1 MAGSGYFRGI
11 VIHSGSWIIKHRW
24 DERKVSV
31 TMKNGIGAPVRRK
44 EDARLLVGAGCY
56 SDDVNLPRQA
66 HAFVI
71 RSVHAHARI
80 KSIDTAQAKALKGVL
95 AVLTGADFQADGL
108 NPIPADASIVAPI
121 EAQRKLPDVVLINR
135 NGPMK
140 PTPFYPLAVDKVRFV
155 GQAVVLVVADTLAT
169 AKDAAELVA
178 IDYEVLPAVVDTAQA
193 AEPDAPRI
201 WDHLGSNIFLD
212 AEIGDAA
219 GTERAFAGATHVARL
234 ETWVQRVTGVPMEA
248 RTAVG
253 NYDPQSERYFLHA
266 GSGGVVRQKHELA
279 AMLGVPFDT
288 VQVVARDIGG
298 NFGTKN
304 SIFPE
309 FPLVL
314 WASRRV
320 GRPVKWVCD
329 RSEAFLSDYQG
340 RDLVAKIDLALD
352 KNGKFLA
359 MRGSHLSNIGAFGA
373 SIVPL
378 RKGVTIFSG
387 VYRVPVAH
395 YQTFAVLSN
404 TPPTTPYRSAGR
416 PEATF
421 IMERLCDLAAIETGI
436 DRIEIR
442 RRNLIAPDELPYRT
456 AFGVTYDNGEY
467 EVAMNTAL
475 GLSDWTE
482 FKKRRAES
490 KKDGKLRGIGLANYI
505 ECTMGNPREW
515 SKVTVLPDREIE
527 VAVGTLS
534 SGQGHETSFAQCVSE
549 WFGVPFESIR
559 LVQGDTDI
567 VPVGGGSHSGRSMRM
582 AGFVM
587 GKASDAIIVRSR
599 AIAAHMLKVDPGEV
613 EFAQGRFR
621 TKSSDRSFDVFE
633 IARAAQSL
641 NDLDDALRGPLAAE
655 CDHSFTDGGYP
666 YGCAVCEVEID
677 PATGTTEIVR
687 YAAVDDVGRAINP
700 MILHGQTH
708 GAIAQGVGQALW
720 EQCVVDADSGQVM
733 TGSFMDYAMPR
744 SDILPS
750 FKTALMEVPSP
761 SNPLG
766 VRAGGEG
773 GTTPALGAVIN
784 AIVDAL
790 KDFGVTHMDMP
801 ATSEKVW
808 RAIHQ
813 RKSA

>member
-1 MAGSGYFRGI
+1 MG
-11 VIHSGSWIIKHRW
+11 
-24 DERKVSV
+24 ERKVSV
-31 TMKNGIGAPVRRK
+31 TMKKGIGAPVRRK
-44 EDARLLVGAGCY
+44 EDARLLIGAGCY

-66 HAFVI
+66 HAFVL
-71 RSVHAHARI
+71 RSCHAHAQIR
-80 KSIDTAQAKALKGVL
+80 SIETEQAKALRGVL
-95 AVLTGADFQADGL
+95 AVLTGADFQTEGL
-108 NPIPADASIVAPI
+108 KPIPPDASIVAPI
-121 EAQRKLPDVVLINR
+121 EAQRALPDVVLIHR
-135 NGPMK
+135 HGAMK
-140 PTPFYPLAVDKVRFV
+140 PTPYYPLAIDKVRFV
-155 GQAVVLVVADTLAT
+155 GEAVAIVVADTLAI

-178 IDYEVLPAVVDTAQA
+178 IDYEVLPAAVDTAA
-193 AEPDAPRI
+193 AAKPDASKI
-201 WDHLGSNIFLD
+201 WDHLPSNVFLD
-212 AEIGDAA
+212 AEVGDAA
-219 GTERAFAGATHVARL
+219 GTDAAFAGAAHVARL

-253 NYDPQSERYFLHA
+253 NFDAQSGRYFLHA
-266 GSGGVVRQKHELA
+266 GSGGVVRQKAEIA
-279 AMLGVPFDT
+279 AILGVPAPSIH
-288 VQVVARDIGG
+288 VVARDIGG

-320 GRPVKWVCD
+320 GRPVKWVCE
-329 RSEAFLSDYQG
+329 RSEAFISDYQG
-340 RDLVAKIDLALD
+340 RDLVAKIELALD
-352 KNGKFLA
+352 KRGKFLA
-359 MRGSHLSNIGAFGA
+359 MRGSHLSNIGAFAA
-373 SIVPL
+373 SVVPL

-395 YQTFAVLSN
+395 YQALAVVTN
-404 TPPTTPYRSAGR
+404 TPPTAPYRSAGR

-442 RRNLIAPDELPYRT
+442 RRNLIAPNELPYRT
-456 AFGVTYDNGEY
+456 ALGTVYDNGEY
-467 EVAMNTAL
+467 EVAMDTART
-475 GLSDWTE
+475 LSDWTE
-482 FKKRRAES
+482 FKQRRAES
-490 KKDGKLRGIGLANYI
+490 KKRGKLRGIGLANYI
-505 ECTMGNPREW
+505 ECTMGYPREW
-515 SKVTVLPDREIE
+515 SKVTVMPDGEIE

-549 WFGVPFESIR
+549 WFGVPFEAVR

-587 GKASDAIIVRSR
+587 GKASDTVVARSR
-599 AIAAHMLKVDPGEV
+599 AIAAHMLEVDPSAV
-613 EFAQGRFR
+613 EFSDGRFR
-621 TKSSDRSFDVFE
+621 TPSSDRSFDVFE

-655 CDHSFTDGGYP
+655 CDHTFKDGGYP

-677 PATGTTEIVR
+677 PQTGTTEIVR

-744 SDILPS
+744 SDILPT
-750 FKTALMEVPSP
+750 FKTALMEIPSP

-773 GTTPALGAVIN
+773 GTTPALAAVIN

-790 KDFGVTHMDMP
+790 KDYGVTHMEMP
-801 ATSEKVW
+801 ATSERVW
-808 RAIHQ
+808 RAIQNGKH
-813 RKSA
+813 A

>member
-1 MAGSGYFRGI
+1 
-11 VIHSGSWIIKHRW
+11 
-24 DERKVSV
+24 
-31 TMKNGIGAPVRRK
+31 MKNGIGAPVRRK
-44 EDARLLVGAGCY
+44 EDARLLIGAGCY
-56 SDDVNLPRQA
+56 SDDVNLRRQA

-71 RSVHAHARI
+71 RSVHAHAHI
-80 KSIDTAQAKALKGVL
+80 KSIDTARAKALKGVF
-95 AVLTGADFQADGL
+95 AVLTGADLEADGL
-108 NPIPADASIVAPI
+108 KPIPPDASIVAPL
-121 EAQRKLPDVVLINR
+121 EAQRRLPDVVLINR
-135 NGPMK
+135 DGPMQ
-140 PTPFYPLAVDKVRFV
+140 PTPYHPLAVEKVRFV
-155 GQAVVLVVADTLAT
+155 GQAVALVVAETLAI

-178 IDYEVLPAVVDTAQA
+178 IDYDVLPPITDTAQA

-201 WDHLGSNIFLD
+201 WDHLSSNLFLD
-212 AEIGDAA
+212 AEVGDAA
-219 GTERAFAGATHVARL
+219 GTERAFADAAHIARL

-253 NYDPQSERYFLHA
+253 NYDAQSGRYFLHA

-279 AMLGVPFDT
+279 DMLGVPFDK
-288 VQVVARDIGG
+288 VHVVARDIGG

-320 GRPVKWVCD
+320 RRPVKWVCE
-329 RSEAFLSDYQG
+329 RSEAFVSDYQG
-340 RDLVAKIDLALD
+340 RDLIAKIELALD
-352 KNGKFLA
+352 RRGKFLA

-395 YQTFAVLSN
+395 YRAFAVLSN

-421 IMERLCDLAAIETGI
+421 IMERLCDLAAVETGI

-442 RRNLIAPDELPYRT
+442 RRNLIAPNELPYRT
-456 AFGVTYDNGEY
+456 AFGTTYDNGEY
-467 EVAMNTAL
+467 EVAMDTAL
-475 GLSDWTE
+475 KLSEWDD

-490 KKDGKLRGIGLANYI
+490 KRAGKLRGIGLANYI

-559 LVQGDTDI
+559 LVQGDTDV

-587 GKASDAIIVRSR
+587 GKASDAVIARSR
-599 AIAAHMLKVDPGEV
+599 AVAAHMLGVSPDQVG
-613 EFAQGRFR
+613 FTQGRFHAQS
-621 TKSSDRSFDVFE
+621 TDRSYDVFE
-633 IARAAQSL
+633 IARAAQTL

-666 YGCAVCEVEID
+666 YGCAVCELEID

-720 EQCVVDADSGQVM
+720 EQCVVDAGSGQVM

-744 SDILPS
+744 SDILPT

-773 GTTPALGAVIN
+773 GTTPALAAVIS
-784 AIVDAL
+784 AVVDAL

-801 ATSEKVW
+801 ATSEKIW
-808 RAIHQ
+808 RAIQ
-813 RKSA
+813 NGKRA